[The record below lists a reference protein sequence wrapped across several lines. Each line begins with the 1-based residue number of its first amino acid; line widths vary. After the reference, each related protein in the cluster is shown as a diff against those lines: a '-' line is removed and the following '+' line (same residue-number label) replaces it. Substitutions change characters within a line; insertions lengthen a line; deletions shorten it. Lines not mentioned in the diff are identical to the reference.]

1 MVKDK
6 TIIIDIDNTMLDPIP
21 KWMVWG
27 TNNSQGCDKAL
38 MLQDYQSS
46 TVDYNF
52 SNYFDLH
59 EGVDGLDFFRQEDLY
74 DDIEL
79 LPDAKQVITSLS
91 EENTILFVSFSKSW
105 HLKSKFSI
113 IKRNFPWVIEG
124 ERGAFIS
131 CKHKH
136 HVPSD
141 IFIDDRYEL
150 LNKHT
155 AKLKICMNTPFTQ
168 TEDLDEN
175 SVTRVDNWE
184 EIGKL
189 LGVDKEE

>member
-1 MVKDK
+1 MITDK
-6 TIIIDIDNTMLDPIP
+6 TIIIDIDNTILCPMD
-21 KWMVWG
+21 KWIAWAL
-27 TNNSQGCDKAL
+27 TNANYCDEQRYMRDRIKGN
-38 MLQDYQSS
+38 
-46 TVDYNF
+46 VDYNF

-74 DDIEL
+74 DDMEL
-79 LPDAKQVITSLS
+79 LPDAKHVITSLS

-136 HVPSD
+136 HIPAD
-141 IFIDDRYEL
+141 LFIDDRYEL
-150 LNKHT
+150 LSKHP

-168 TEDLDEN
+168 TEELDEN
-175 SVTRVDNWE
+175 NVTRVDNWN

-189 LGVDKEE
+189 LGVEGC

>member
-1 MVKDK
+1 MITNK
-6 TIIIDIDNTMLDPIP
+6 TIIIDIDNTILCPMD
-21 KWMVWG
+21 KWIAWSAE
-27 TNNSQGCDKAL
+27 NSNSCDERRYLK
-38 MLQDYQSS
+38 DCV
-46 TVDYNF
+46 TGNVDYNF

-79 LPDAKQVITSLS
+79 LPNAKHVITSLS

-141 IFIDDRYEL
+141 IFIDDRAL
-150 LNKHT
+150 LCNKHP

-168 TEDLDEN
+168 EEKLDEN
-175 SVTRVDNWE
+175 NVTRVDNWS

-189 LGVDKEE
+189 LGVEGY

>member
-1 MVKDK
+1 MITDK
-6 TIIIDIDNTMLDPIP
+6 TIIIDIDNTMLCPMD
-21 KWMVWG
+21 KWIAWAL
-27 TNNSQGCDKAL
+27 TNSSYCDEPRYMRDCIKG
-38 MLQDYQSS
+38 S
-46 TVDYNF
+46 VDYNF

-91 EENTILFVSFSKSW
+91 EQNTILFVSFSKSW

-136 HVPSD
+136 YVPSD

-150 LNKHT
+150 LNKHP
-155 AKLKICMNTPFTQ
+155 AELKICMNTPFTQ

-175 SVTRVDNWE
+175 SVTRVDNWS

-189 LGVDKEE
+189 LGVEGY

>member
-1 MVKDK
+1 MITNK
-6 TIIIDIDNTMLDPIP
+6 TIIIDIDNTILCPMD
-21 KWMVWG
+21 KWIAWG
-27 TNNSQGCDKAL
+27 ADNSHNCDERRYLK
-38 MLQDYQSS
+38 DCV
-46 TVDYNF
+46 TGNVDYNF

-59 EGVDGLDFFRQEDLY
+59 AGVDGLDFFRQEDLY
-74 DDIEL
+74 DDMEL
-79 LPDAKQVITSLS
+79 LPDAKHVITSLS

-150 LNKHT
+150 LNKHH
-155 AKLKICMNTPFTQ
+155 AELKICMNTPFTQ
-168 TEDLDEN
+168 TEELDEN
-175 SVTRVDNWE
+175 NLTRVDNWK

-189 LGVDKEE
+189 LGVEGY

>member
-1 MVKDK
+1 MITNK
-6 TIIIDIDNTMLDPIP
+6 TIIIDIDNTILCPMD
-21 KWMVWG
+21 KWRLWG
-27 TNNSQGCDKAL
+27 DKNSYHVDNVKVFK
-38 MLQDYQSS
+38 DYARKQ
-46 TVDYNF
+46 VDYNF

-79 LPDAKQVITSLS
+79 LPNAKQVITSLS

-150 LNKHT
+150 LNKHPS
-155 AKLKICMNTPFTQ
+155 KLKVCMNTPFTQ
-168 TEDLDEN
+168 TEALDEN
-175 SVTRVDNWE
+175 SVTRVDNWN

-189 LGVDKEE
+189 LGVDGY